1 MSQWKQPKFA
11 YFNGSAIVD
20 FVPTY
25 PATKK
30 SPVGELDAV
39 RNDSITTSGIKQ
51 SVTERID
58 NFLDLPFAN
67 VPESDLAGWNTMMAF
82 LLEGVQF
89 DYYPDATD
97 QLTYTPYTLEDK
109 SWKPKWVSWKN
120 YSFTLKLRKFV
131 GTPIYYS

>member
-1 MSQWKQPKFA
+1 MSDWKRPKFA

-20 FVPTY
+20 FSPLY

-30 SPVGELDAV
+30 SPVGDMIAV
-39 RNDSITTSGIKQ
+39 RSDSITTSGIKQ

-58 NFLDLPFAN
+58 TFLDLQFAN
-67 VPESDLAGWNTMMAF
+67 VPESDLGTWSVMMGF

-109 SWKPKWVSWKN
+109 TFAPKWVSFKN
-120 YSFTLKLRKFV
+120 YSVTLRLRKFV
-131 GTPIYYS
+131 GTPVYYS